1 MESCRSFQEAR
12 VMLLQFPTLAKL
24 GSKLNVSC
32 KKWTTLSYQNRRYI
46 LKYIGVHYVYNLH
59 TKKNAI
65 LLLLLSTSLSLL
77 SSSFDDFL
85 FEPISIEAIDAYDF
99 HLHNIALQSYQ
110 IKIINIFSMNDHIS
124 STNCTMTHKP
134 CVCVREKRREIW
146 MRNVPKKLLAMTWWY
161 GRSFLQ
167 SISYHKKK
175 ASFADPKRLH

>member
-1 MESCRSFQEAR
+1 MC
-12 VMLLQFPTLAKL
+12 
-24 GSKLNVSC
+24 
-32 KKWTTLSYQNRRYI
+32 TTYI
-46 LKYIGVHYVYNLH
+46 Q
-59 TKKNAI
+59 KKNAI

-110 IKIINIFSMNDHIS
+110 IKIINIFSLNDYIS

-134 CVCVREKRREIW
+134 CVCERKKAGDMNEKCAKEASCNDMMVR
-146 MRNVPKKLLAMTWWY
+146 KKLLAIN
-161 GRSFLQ
+161 FLSQ
-167 SISYHKKK
+167 KKK